1 MQQVGRGF
9 GVAHMLAGRLFSGA
23 GGQLFAGMQPWRSVR
38 RKRFYGRSIAAP
50 QLLPR

>member
-9 GVAHMLAGRLFSGA
+9 GVAHMLAGRLFRGQADSCLLECSPGGVSG
-23 GGQLFAGMQPWRSVR
+23 GSD
-38 RKRFYGRSIAAP
+38 FYGLSIAAP